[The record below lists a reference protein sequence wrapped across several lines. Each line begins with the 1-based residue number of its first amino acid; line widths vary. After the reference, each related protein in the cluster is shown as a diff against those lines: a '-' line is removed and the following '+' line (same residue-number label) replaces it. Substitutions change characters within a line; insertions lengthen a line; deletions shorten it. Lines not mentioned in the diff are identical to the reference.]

1 MLGLRQENFSS
12 YDVATKWSEKM
23 YTNTE
28 DFDDTVISS
37 YLIKDLPETL
47 KEALLRKTDVT
58 MEEKN
63 ESFKNIN
70 NG

>member
-23 YTNTE
+23 YTITE
-28 DFDDTVISS
+28 DFDDTIISS
-37 YLIKDLPETL
+37 YLIKNLPEIL
-47 KEALLRKTDVT
+47 NEALLRKADVT

-63 ESFKNIN
+63 ESWKNIN
-70 NG
+70 FG